1 MWITEFRENKREC
14 FAVLAEMAI
23 SSGFSYQHVGG
34 TEIVLAGHALLQLL
48 RHLLD
53 ILNFIQQ
60 VQDMLMFNSFN
71 PQFAKLI
78 PFAVQQHLAR
88 KQIFFDLELKDWVS
102 PKSYQSKPISVMFFF
117 VTISTNSSL
126 THSLTPLDRSAW
138 KFLILFLT
146 LNHLGTSPP
155 LSVCIFSP
163 VKWENYSQ
171 PTFECTWKKKLLRI

>member
-34 TEIVLAGHALLQLL
+34 TEIVLAGHALFQLL

-78 PFAVQQHLAR
+78 PFAVQQHLAW
-88 KQIFFDLELKDWVS
+88 KQIFFDLQLKDWVS
-102 PKSYQSKPISVMFFF
+102 PKSYQSKPISVVFFF
-117 VTISTNSSL
+117 VTISINSLL
-126 THSLTPLDRSAW
+126 THSLTYSPWPLCLKIFNSVSDTESLGYISTSQCLY
-138 KFLILFLT
+138 FL
-146 LNHLGTSPP
+146 S
-155 LSVCIFSP
+155 C
-163 VKWENYSQ
+163 KMR
-171 PTFECTWKKKLLRI
+171 KLLPTYLWMHLEKKTT